1 MVKEDNVY
9 KVVSTMP
16 GSCFKF
22 LAKKCLKDDKTTV
35 IGQEIG
41 VNAVV
46 GNYFHILKFFCQVL
60 VTPSAFP
67 SSWF

>member
-1 MVKEDNVY
+1 
-9 KVVSTMP
+9 MP

-35 IGQEIG
+35 IGQEIC

-46 GNYFHILKFFCQVL
+46 GNYSHILKFFCQVL
-60 VTPSAFP
+60 VTPSPFP
-67 SSWF
+67 SS